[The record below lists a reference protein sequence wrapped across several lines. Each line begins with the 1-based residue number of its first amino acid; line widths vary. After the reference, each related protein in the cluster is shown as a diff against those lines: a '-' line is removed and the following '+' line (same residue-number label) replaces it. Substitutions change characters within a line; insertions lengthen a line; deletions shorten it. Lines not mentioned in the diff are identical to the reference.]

1 MSKFN
6 TYFNNDFSGCRL
18 LAKAYDHCRDRNVN
32 IYLVPGFDDCV
43 GVSDGTDKW
52 IAPVIAD
59 PFSVNVAQIIADIR
73 DGKNPKLPVI
83 GNNAAQ
89 VAQEAAHVPRTRR
102 KLIATAEAPQPRVRR
117 KLVL

>member
-6 TYFNNDFSGCRL
+6 TYFNNDFAGCRL

-73 DGKNPKLPVI
+73 DGKSPKLPVI
-83 GNNAAQ
+83 GKNADQ
-89 VAQEAAHVPRTRR
+89 VAEEAAGGRRTRRKLVEVSEAPQQPRTRR
-102 KLIATAEAPQPRVRR
+102 KLI
-117 KLVL
+117 